1 MKLARSCEDLLS
13 PPHPRPASKW
23 AISPRT
29 VQSHF
34 VTHPAPPLPGIWAA
48 PTSRLRRLGRAQPP
62 QDYLEAKRAAGYY
75 PEANPAAARPWGG
88 EAGRRL
94 LLERWQAGER
104 EGRGPLRLWSRALAP
119 ARAPLWTT
127 MPPSSPRSWR
137 RGSRLTPWSRR
148 ARPASWVPARR
159 RNHWPPTTDH
169 FRKLD

>member
-119 ARAPLWTT
+119 ARPSTTLDHYAPLIPRDLEEWLSPDPRGTGALGQPAGSQRGGGTT
-127 MPPSSPRSWR
+127 GHPRQITS
-137 RGSRLTPWSRR
+137 G
-148 ARPASWVPARR
+148 
-159 RNHWPPTTDH
+159 N
-169 FRKLD
+169 